1 MMKRLIGVLLFV
13 SILLIACGGGKMD
26 ISVVEAPKYK
36 DGVSYPFVISVM
48 ENDEGVN
55 NLEIVATLEMA
66 RMDHGHIEVVF
77 SETGEGVYEG
87 EVELP
92 MAGEWI
98 ANVVITQDGETTD
111 ETLVFEVEEG

>member
-1 MMKRLIGVLLFV
+1 MMKRLVGFLVFI
-13 SILLIACGGGKMD
+13 SILLSACGGGKMD
-26 ISVVEAPKYK
+26 ISVVEVPKYK

-48 ENDEGVN
+48 KNDEGVN

-66 RMDHGHIEVVF
+66 RMDHGIIEVVF
-77 SETGEGVYEG
+77 SEKGEGIYEG

-98 ANVVITQDGETTD
+98 ANVVITQDGKVTD
-111 ETLVFEVEEG
+111 ETLVFDVDEG